1 MEKPELL
8 RIISTVGIFGNSLI
22 KDFMLTVLII
32 RFIAFQISFVCV
44 EVNLLFD
51 CLLCFFFFFF
61 SVLFIPFL
69 FSI

>member
-8 RIISTVGIFGNSLI
+8 RIISTVGISGNSLI

-51 CLLCFFFFFF
+51 CLLCFFFFF
-61 SVLFIPFL
+61 SFIYSFPF
-69 FSI
+69 